1 MANPGPPMAARC
13 HSLPVP
19 GMNHSTDD
27 LPKRCAKRLDR
38 SSAWL
43 PPALLYVPAGHLS
56 SRVEFLLKKMQFRQ
70 TLVPVLNSQRPLSF
84 PLCPPGRVILVLA
97 KTKMLSAS
105 LSWLGLSPVH
115 TGDSLPYCGH
125 PNKVRLSAFCECPVL
140 CSFDTGFFNTEMRSE
155 KALESGYRLHTK
167 ETDFILWPVRE

>member
-19 GMNHSTDD
+19 GMNHGTDD

-105 LSWLGLSPVH
+105 LSWLGLSPVLE
-115 TGDSLPYCGH
+115 TLSPTAAIRIKCIFLPFVSVPCYVPLTLASLTQ
-125 PNKVRLSAFCECPVL
+125 R
-140 CSFDTGFFNTEMRSE
+140 
-155 KALESGYRLHTK
+155 
-167 ETDFILWPVRE
+167 